1 MERVE
6 RFADLAPLLSA
17 QLKKGVFTN
26 NFLRPD
32 DYDREIAGGLWVHA
46 HPGGL
51 LLLRARD
58 SHYVLNFYLQRD
70 GALELPAL
78 DKPAVTELVWRPRE
92 AEAAAVALERFR
104 VAGFAEQFRRLR
116 RERPAMA
123 GPDPADAGPADPAR
137 AGEILDFLRTHFDS
151 FTGCLPTEAELA
163 GNVVCAADSRGLTG
177 VLHFSRGRA
186 STEIR
191 HLAVRADCRG
201 KGLAGKLLGA
211 YLQAAGGGKSQVWAR
226 QGNSPAEHFYEKHQY
241 RPDGWQSAVLLA
253 GGKEQ
258 L

>member
-78 DKPAVTELVWRPRE
+78 DKPAVTELVCALAWIP
-92 AEAAAVALERFR
+92 AEAPDDPGEGVAVSSQPERGKR
-104 VAGFAEQFRRLR
+104 ASK
-116 RERPAMA
+116 RESN
-123 GPDPADAGPADPAR
+123 R
-137 AGEILDFLRTHFDS
+137 AGSCLISILRS
-151 FTGCLPTEAELA
+151 
-163 GNVVCAADSRGLTG
+163 
-177 VLHFSRGRA
+177 GRW
-186 STEIR
+186 
-191 HLAVRADCRG
+191 V
-201 KGLAGKLLGA
+201 
-211 YLQAAGGGKSQVWAR
+211 
-226 QGNSPAEHFYEKHQY
+226 EK
-241 RPDGWQSAVLLA
+241 
-253 GGKEQ
+253 
-258 L
+258 